1 MSAQPRR
8 PATLARQETFLRRME
23 LKNSPVKGH
32 PAPWIFKAAGIG
44 QLLTVPWYFMFYV
57 DYGDQEH
64 VFSEPRRWLQ
74 RQKEELFGTPYKHTQ
89 VTSPPDQSSKS
100 ESATKS

>member
-8 PATLARQETFLRRME
+8 NTESARQETFLRKME

-44 QLLTVPWYFMFYV
+44 QLLTVPWYFVFYM

-74 RQKEELFGTPYKHTQ
+74 RQKEGFLGTHYKNTQ
-89 VTSPPDQSSKS
+89 MTPAADQSSKS
-100 ESATKS
+100 E